1 MAFVP
6 ASRAVPG
13 GRTRR
18 PAFSPKVRGDLDKA
32 VEDPQALAAIA
43 PQVPRSASWLTC
55 PSFHRMRGLSARDVA
70 VFEHLVTRA
79 VAIDPRLDRL
89 GPYSVPVREVAT
101 LLSAG
106 GRVAAPREIAA
117 SLARLFE
124 IDPPA
129 LRIDGTLSYTLPRWA
144 GLVMAASEKERY
156 GYVDLLTL
164 GRFRKRGAAMLY
176 RWILGRLAEA
186 KARYE
191 PDAAPIRASIAGYD
205 LAAVMGMPTPHLPQ
219 LRKDY
224 LNPARG
230 EIAEIVTQFRIEDVE
245 ETRDGSGALKA
256 WTFVVRPLP
265 PSDLRAVRS
274 RLLDN
279 DALAMMAVEADVPQY
294 KVSAATMI
302 RVGSVVP
309 SRIVKSRKSAASLP
323 SEIRT
328 LYVVWLAALDEAIT
342 GRRMT
347 SGVETRHFRGAALL
361 DAIARQGA
369 DAAFYNF
376 VLEEVASPDLIDL
389 LRDVASLRLDA
400 EQSRKSRVR
409 AYEAERRNAARR
421 EMRAARAEGTAPA
434 PKPRRK
440 ALAAAP
446 VELAVPEVVES
457 VEAPEPEQAPPAADG
472 FDIAAAL
479 QSPEAKAEANTL
491 WREWQFAEEFPARYL
506 QPTVQRLL
514 RDFDTMFP
522 TLARI
527 DAAGGGRYREN
538 MAILASWDSSWGST
552 GDETSE
558 YVIWLARSP
567 LPGIINSVFTE
578 WAKRCLNDRGHF
590 ERAREK
596 HDAERAERRARIAK
610 GGYVRGVKPSY
621 EAEERLRKTIAPY
634 TVLK

>member
-32 VEDPQALAAIA
+32 VNDPQALAAIA

-55 PSFHRMRGLSARDVA
+55 PSFHRMRGLSARDVL

-79 VAIDPRLDRL
+79 VALDPRLDRL

-117 SLARLFE
+117 SMARLFD

-129 LRIDGTLSYTLPRWA
+129 LRIDGPLSYTLPPWVGR
-144 GLVMAASEKERY
+144 VMAASEGERY
-156 GYVDLLTL
+156 GYVDIVTL

-186 KARYE
+186 KARVE
-191 PDAAPIRASIAGYD
+191 PGAAPIRASIPAYD
-205 LAAVMGMPTPHLPQ
+205 LAEVMGQPTPHLPQ

-224 LNPARG
+224 LIPARA
-230 EIAEIVTQFRIEDVE
+230 EIAEIVKQFRIEDVE
-245 ETRDGSGALKA
+245 ETRDSTGALKA
-256 WTFVVRPLP
+256 WTFVVRSLP
-265 PSDLRAVRS
+265 PCDLRAVRS

-279 DALAMMAVEADVPQY
+279 DAVAMMAVEADVPEF

-309 SRIVKSRKSAASLP
+309 SRIVKSKKPEASLP

-347 SGVETRHFRGAALL
+347 SGVETRNFRGAALL
-361 DAIARQGA
+361 DAIAKLGP
-369 DAAFYNF
+369 DAAFYAF

-389 LRDVASLRLDA
+389 LRDVASLRIDA

-421 EMRAARAEGTAPA
+421 EMRVARAEGTAPA
-434 PKPRRK
+434 PKACRRK
-440 ALAAAP
+440 AEKAAQ
-446 VELAVPEVVES
+446 VEVAIPEVVGS
-457 VEAPEPEQAPPAADG
+457 VEAPEPEHAPLAADG

-479 QSPEAKAEANTL
+479 QSPDAKAEAKML

-506 QPTVQRLL
+506 QPTVERLL

-538 MAILASWDSSWGST
+538 MEILASWDSSWGST

-558 YVIWLARSP
+558 YIVWLARSP
-567 LPGIINSVFTE
+567 LPGIENGVFTE
-578 WAKRCLNDRGHF
+578 WAKRCLDDRGF
-590 ERAREK
+590 YERARAK
-596 HDAERAERRARIAK
+596 HDAERKRAIRP
-610 GGYVRGVKPSY
+610 R
-621 EAEERLRKTIAPY
+621 T
-634 TVLK
+634 